1 MLTASTGLVIIAIC
15 VMLQGFFSG
24 SEMAVVSA
32 NRARLQA
39 KATQGNV
46 GAQRA
51 LQLLAEEDRL
61 LGTCLIGTNGS
72 MVTGSTLATYL
83 FVMAEN
89 GGYSETQI
97 ALCFLP
103 FALVL
108 GEAVPK
114 TVFQYHADSI
124 APLVAYPLTWIQRV
138 LQPLLWAITLWTGFM
153 KSRTQKLDADE
164 PSREDIVELLEEGS
178 QAIDPDDRR
187 LIQRVFA
194 MTGTVVGDCMTP
206 LVDVAAIERSET
218 IANASRLAID
228 EGHSRLL
235 VYEDRVDNLVGI
247 VDCRDLL
254 LAKTEGDLQAL
265 VTPAKVVPESKRA
278 DQLLRELR
286 RNGDHLVV
294 VVDEYGGSTGIVTL
308 EDLVEEL
315 VGEIRDERD
324 RVGPRVRRIND
335 NAWRVPARTSVEE
348 LEQIIGDELPEGE
361 YETVSGLVLNHVG
374 RIPRNG
380 EIFHIEG
387 YAFVV
392 ERASDRA
399 IEQLR
404 VRRLRPDLAQP

>member
-1 MLTASTGLVIIAIC
+1 MLSASTGLVVIGAC
-15 VMLQGFFSG
+15 VILQGFFSG
-24 SEMAVVSA
+24 SEMALVSA

-39 KATQGNV
+39 KATQGNQ
-46 GAQRA
+46 GAKRA
-51 LQLLAEEDRL
+51 LDLLAQEDRL
-61 LGTCLIGTNGS
+61 LATCLIGTNGF
-72 MVTGSTLATYL
+72 MVTGSTLAAYL
-83 FVMAEN
+83 FVTGPP
-89 GGYSETQI
+89 GGYSETVV
-97 ALCFLP
+97 AMCFLP

-114 TVFQYHADSI
+114 TVYQYHADTI
-124 APLVAYPLTWIQRV
+124 APVVAYPLSWVQR
-138 LQPLLWAITLWTGFM
+138 LLRPPLWAVSLWTGFL
-153 KSRTQKLDADE
+153 KAKTKALDADE
-164 PSREDIVELLEEGS
+164 PSREDIVDLLEGGS
-178 QAIDPDDRR
+178 QAIDPEDRR

-206 LVDVAAIERSET
+206 LVDVVAIERSET
-218 IANASRLAID
+218 IVNATRLAID

-235 VYEDRVDNLVGI
+235 VYEDRVDNLVGV

-254 LAKTEGDLQAL
+254 LTKSDGELHTL
-265 VTPAKVVPESKRA
+265 VMPAKVVPESKRA

-335 NAWRVPARTSVEE
+335 YEWRVPARTSVEE
-348 LEQIIGDELPEGE
+348 LQQAIGAEVPEGE
-361 YETVSGLVLNHVG
+361 YETVSGLVLTHVG

-380 EIFHIEG
+380 EIFHIQG
-387 YAFVV
+387 LAFIV

-404 VRRLRPDLAQP
+404 VRLLRQELPQP